1 MMFAMVVKIL
11 NISDEALAA
20 FCRKWQVVALD
31 LFGSALRDD
40 FGPDSDVDL
49 LVVYAPDAHR
59 TLFDE
64 GQMQEELESLFGR
77 PVHFMTRRAVE
88 GSTNPIRRR
97 AILESATPLYV
108 ESSR

>member
-1 MMFAMVVKIL
+1 MLIEKLKI
-11 NISDEALAA
+11 SESGLAA
-20 FCRKWQVVALD
+20 FCHKWQIVELD
-31 LFGSALRDD
+31 IFGSALRPD

-49 LVVYAPDAHR
+49 LLVYAPGAHP

-64 GQMQEELESLFGR
+64 GQMQEELEALFGR

-88 GSTNPIRRR
+88 NSANPIRRK

-108 ESSR
+108 ESP